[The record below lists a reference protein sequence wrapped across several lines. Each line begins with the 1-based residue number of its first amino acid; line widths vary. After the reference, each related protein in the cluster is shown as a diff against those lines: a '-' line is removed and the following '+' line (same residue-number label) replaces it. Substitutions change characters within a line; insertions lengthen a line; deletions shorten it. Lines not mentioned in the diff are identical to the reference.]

1 MIYFCFSMRRA
12 KVMPNVPALTSL
24 QALDTDVF
32 LHNEY
37 TIKNGNSTESA
48 N

>member
-1 MIYFCFSMRRA
+1 
-12 KVMPNVPALTSL
+12 MPHNVVPALTSL

-37 TIKNGNSTESA
+37 TIKNDNSTESA

>member
-1 MIYFCFSMRRA
+1 
-12 KVMPNVPALTSL
+12 MPHNVPALTSL